1 MFLVFSET
9 AEFFPHI
16 IQAIAKIFS
25 LSATTISFS
34 DNSYSFSSK
43 AKIFS
48 QFLANLMT
56 ILQTTLSASK
66 I

>member
-1 MFLVFSET
+1 MFSVSSEI
-9 AEFFPHI
+9 AEFFPQI

-25 LSATTISFS
+25 LSATTISFP
-34 DNSYSFSSK
+34 DNSYSLSSK

-48 QFLANLMT
+48 HSFANLML
-56 ILQTTLSASK
+56 IFQITLSASK